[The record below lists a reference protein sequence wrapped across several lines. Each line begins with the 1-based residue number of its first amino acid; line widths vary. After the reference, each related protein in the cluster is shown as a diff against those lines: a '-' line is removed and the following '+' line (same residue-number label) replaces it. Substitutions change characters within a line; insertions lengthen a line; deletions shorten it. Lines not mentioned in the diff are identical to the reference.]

1 MNINTGVL
9 FFLFT
14 GTFNLIKGN
23 RSEVLEKEG
32 VFFFFLQKQKCEIFQ
47 GKCLFVTFCFHF
59 CSVLTNSRK
68 AGLRAGDPHH
78 LSAADQAEV

>member
-32 VFFFFLQKQKCEIFQ
+32 VFFFFTKTK
-47 GKCLFVTFCFHF
+47 V
-59 CSVLTNSRK
+59 
-68 AGLRAGDPHH
+68 
-78 LSAADQAEV
+78 